1 MDALRGGAAQIFTC
15 TRAEAIHPNLRYVH
29 SGHLV
34 HYITHT
40 TLKLLRNTILSQNY
54 TWGLGAPPET
64 HDLLDPLGVPS
75 IAYNC
80 SAYGGE
86 GSCSKKEGKLSSG
99 TGTYLMEALGR
110 MEVHKNCGN
119 GRPPTYPPI
128 SAWYLLQFLKRREAW
143 PSMQHLAT
151 KDSISSAP
159 NSARWTDAKFKRD
172 RGVDGPED
180 VIT

>member
-1 MDALRGGAAQIFTC
+1 MRYGGAAQIFTC
-15 TRAEAIHPNLRYVH
+15 TRAEAIHPTLRYVH

-34 HYITHT
+34 HYITQT

-54 TWGLGAPPET
+54 TWGSGAPPET

-80 SAYGGE
+80 AAYGGN
-86 GSCSKKEGKLSSG
+86 GSCSKKEGKLCRTIDTEAG
-99 TGTYLMEALGR
+99 MDLMAVLGR

-128 SAWYLLQFLKRREAW
+128 SAWYSLQFLKRREA
-143 PSMQHLAT
+143 
-151 KDSISSAP
+151 
-159 NSARWTDAKFKRD
+159 
-172 RGVDGPED
+172 
-180 VIT
+180 